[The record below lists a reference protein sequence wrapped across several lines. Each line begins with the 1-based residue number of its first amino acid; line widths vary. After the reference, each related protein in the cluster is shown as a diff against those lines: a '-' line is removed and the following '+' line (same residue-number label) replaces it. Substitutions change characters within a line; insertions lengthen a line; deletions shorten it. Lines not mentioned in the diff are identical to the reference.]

1 MKITAFN
8 HRTTNQATMKTI
20 ICGSRTINDYREIDT
35 AIQASGF
42 HITTVISGGARGVDR
57 MGEIWAR
64 THNRLLKIYPANWR
78 KYGNS
83 AGYLRNDEMAEVADA
98 VIALWDGVSKGTKHM
113 IDTAERKGLAVYVH
127 RVG

>member
-1 MKITAFN
+1 
-8 HRTTNQATMKTI
+8 MKTI
-20 ICGSRTINDYREIDT
+20 ICGSRTISDYQEVGR

-42 HITTVISGGARGVDR
+42 RVTTVISGGARGVDR

-64 THNRLLKIYPANWR
+64 TNNRLLKIYRANWR

-83 AGYLRNDEMAEVADA
+83 AGYLRNAQMAQEAEA
-98 VIALWDGVSKGTKHM
+98 VIALWDGVSRGTKHM
-113 IDTAERKGLAVYVH
+113 IDTAERLGLKVYVH